1 MTDAHKHERS
11 PCPSTPKHPQLQ
23 LQAPSLSFGNTVLYM
38 QRPPALEASTRPN
51 LAKALG
57 DMVADGE
64 VLSITDPSVS
74 QAVSVMVKFT
84 D

>member
-1 MTDAHKHERS
+1 
-11 PCPSTPKHPQLQ
+11 
-23 LQAPSLSFGNTVLYM
+23 M

-51 LAKALG
+51 LGKALG
-57 DMVADGE
+57 DLVVDGE

-74 QAVSVMVKFT
+74 QAVSLVVKFT

>member
-1 MTDAHKHERS
+1 
-11 PCPSTPKHPQLQ
+11 
-23 LQAPSLSFGNTVLYM
+23 M

-51 LAKALG
+51 LAKPLG
-57 DMVADGE
+57 ELVADGE

-74 QAVSVMVKFT
+74 QAVTAVVKFT